1 MDSGLIMSQQYN
13 SQIWK
18 SNIKVDYQIRN
29 HKVIPVISSTTQN
42 LVRILRLVLS
52 YINLD
57 KRRELKAA
65 SGRSSGM
72 IKM

>member
-1 MDSGLIMSQQYN
+1 MSQQYN

-42 LVRILRLVLS
+42 LVRILHLVLS

-65 SGRSSGM
+65 SGRSSGT

>member
-1 MDSGLIMSQQYN
+1 MSQQYN

-29 HKVIPVISSTTQN
+29 HKVIPVISSTIQN
-42 LVRILRLVLS
+42 LVRILHLVLS

>member
-1 MDSGLIMSQQYN
+1 MSQQYN

-42 LVRILRLVLS
+42 LVRILHLVLS